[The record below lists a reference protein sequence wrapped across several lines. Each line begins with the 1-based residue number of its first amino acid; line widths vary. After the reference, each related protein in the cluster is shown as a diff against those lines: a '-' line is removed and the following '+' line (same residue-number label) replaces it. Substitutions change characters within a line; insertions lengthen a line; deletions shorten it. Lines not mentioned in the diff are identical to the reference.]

1 MRDDAAGAASAVE
14 EVERGGLVGD
24 EHRAESAAH
33 DRVGDGVLG
42 GPGDHG
48 DAERGAADHN
58 SVHVE
63 SGYLSTADVD
73 VLVQKGAVGDV
84 VGRYIDSDGNIVD
97 PALDARTVGLT
108 LDELRESPLGIAVIA
123 GSAKHAVADAVVRS
137 RLCSVLVTDE
147 STALH
152 LLDG

>member
-1 MRDDAAGAASAVE
+1 MAGVIDLARSADAYLFSA
-14 EVERGGLVGD
+14 
-24 EHRAESAAH
+24 
-33 DRVGDGVLG
+33 
-42 GPGDHG
+42 
-48 DAERGAADHN
+48 GAADHH

-73 VLVQKGAVGDV
+73 VLVQKGAVGDI

-108 LDELRESPLGIAVIA
+108 LDELRAAPLGIAVIA
-123 GSAKHAVADAVVRS
+123 GPSKHAVADAVVRS
-137 RLCSVLVTDE
+137 GLCSVLVTDE
-147 STALH
+147 SAALH